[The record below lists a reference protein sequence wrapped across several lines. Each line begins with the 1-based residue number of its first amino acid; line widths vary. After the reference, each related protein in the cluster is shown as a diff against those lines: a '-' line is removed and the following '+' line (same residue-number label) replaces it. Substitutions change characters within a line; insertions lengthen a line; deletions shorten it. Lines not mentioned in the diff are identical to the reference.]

1 MTSPVPARPHAT
13 VVFVSSRYLEN
24 SKRVA
29 RRTAVSGV
37 DRSLCSRPADAAIST
52 NSTVTARNH
61 SNATIQPLK
70 LTIIYNVPLVAE
82 HSGVLSAY
90 LWQWLSDSNT
100 VILRVPRNLTTYR
113 EFWQP
118 GGFCPTVSDFG
129 GLLSGRALVR
139 GAYARGFMSV
149 SHLCY
154 QTNICSC
161 MWTVH

>member
-52 NSTVTARNH
+52 NSTVTARNR

-100 VILRVPRNLTTYR
+100 VIPQSPSQSYNVPGILTAWGILSYSVRLRGASVW
-113 EFWQP
+113 EGFSP
-118 GGFCPTVSDFG
+118 GGLCPGVYVRFPS
-129 GLLSGRALVR
+129 LLP
-139 GAYARGFMSV
+139 
-149 SHLCY
+149 
-154 QTNICSC
+154 N
-161 MWTVH
+161 